1 MKANKNR
8 IRNYFQSQ
16 EVSNFYVLESN
27 FTDKDLI
34 IKLIGEYCY
43 DI

>member
-16 EVSNFYVLESN
+16 EISNLYVLESN
-27 FTDKDLI
+27 FTDRDLI
-34 IKLIGEYCY
+34 TELIGGYY